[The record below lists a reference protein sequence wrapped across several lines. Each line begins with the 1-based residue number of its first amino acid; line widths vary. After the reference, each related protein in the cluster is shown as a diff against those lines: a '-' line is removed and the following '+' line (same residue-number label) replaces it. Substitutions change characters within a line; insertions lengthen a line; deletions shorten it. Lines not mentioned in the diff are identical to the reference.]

1 MQKDNPW
8 MNLAL
13 ITQLGISMFV
23 PIAGMFFLGRYLDS
37 RFDTAPLFLFALTIL
52 GVLAAFRNLFVLGT
66 RAAKNKAKED
76 DHESNN
82 L

>member
-1 MQKDNPW
+1 MNKNNPW

-13 ITQLGISMFV
+13 ITQLGISMFI

-37 RFDTAPLFLFALTIL
+37 RLGTEPLLLFVLTIL

-66 RAAKNKAKED
+66 RAAKNKKKED